1 MSYPTDP
8 TVIHVVSGSLCLFAI
23 FNNLIIK
30 FLKKHKNAE
39 LGVLNFRKS
48 LSMESEMFVF

>member
-23 FNNLIIK
+23 FNNSLIK
-30 FLKKHKNAE
+30 FLKKHKSAE
-39 LGVLNFRKS
+39 LGVLDFRKS